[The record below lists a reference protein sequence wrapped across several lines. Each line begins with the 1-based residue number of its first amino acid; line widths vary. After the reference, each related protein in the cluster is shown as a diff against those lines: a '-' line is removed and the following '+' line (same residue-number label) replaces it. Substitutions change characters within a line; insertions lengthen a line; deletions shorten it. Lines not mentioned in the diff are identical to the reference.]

1 MTSSVL
7 LVDDNPAMIQVMG
20 RMLEGLGHLRFATS
34 GADAL
39 KKVREAPPDLVL
51 LDAEMP
57 GMSGFEVCEHMKS
70 NHALR
75 DIPIIFVTSHSE
87 TEFEALGLDSGAS
100 DYLAKPVNEIALVAR
115 VKAQLRAKEQADAL
129 RHLARVDGLTGMA
142 NRRWFDESLERE
154 WLRAQRP
161 GEPISVLLLDLDHF
175 KLFNSRYGHPAGDAC
190 LRQVSQALQ
199 ACLLR
204 PADMVARHG
213 GDEFAL
219 LLPGTSRPGAE
230 HLAHRVLRAVE
241 ELAIAHATSP
251 LYGHVTVS
259 IGVSS
264 FDTSS
269 SCWVAPSQRRG
280 AEDAPRGTPEDLGR
294 SAKKALYLAQNQ
306 GGAQAWTLDVG
317 DVDNIDQAREIES
330 NHRPS
335 CFTPL

>member
-87 TEFEALGLDSGAS
+87 TEFEALGLNSGAS
-100 DYLAKPVNEIALVAR
+100 DYLAKPVNEVALVAR
-115 VKAQLRAKEQADAL
+115 VKAQLRAKEQVDAL
-129 RHLARVDGLTGMA
+129 RHLARVDGLTGVA
-142 NRRWFDESLERE
+142 NRRWLDESLERE
-154 WLRAQRP
+154 WLRGQRP
-161 GEPISVLLLDLDHF
+161 GEPISLLLLDLDHF

-190 LRQVSQALQ
+190 LRKISQALL
-199 ACLLR
+199 ACLHR
-204 PADMVARHG
+204 PADLVARHG

-230 HLAHRVLRAVE
+230 HLAHRVLRAIE
-241 ELAIAHATSP
+241 TLAVPHATSP
-251 LYGHVTVS
+251 LCGHVTVS

-264 FDTSS
+264 FDRES
-269 SCWVAPSQRRG
+269 SCWVPASLQRG
-280 AEDAPRGTPEDLGR
+280 AEAAPRCTPDDLLR
-294 SAKKALYLAQNQ
+294 SAKKALYLAQHQ
-306 GGAQAWTLDVG
+306 GRAQAWTLDIG
-317 DVDNIDQAREIES
+317 DVDDIDRAKEIS
-330 NHRPS
+330 SDHRPS